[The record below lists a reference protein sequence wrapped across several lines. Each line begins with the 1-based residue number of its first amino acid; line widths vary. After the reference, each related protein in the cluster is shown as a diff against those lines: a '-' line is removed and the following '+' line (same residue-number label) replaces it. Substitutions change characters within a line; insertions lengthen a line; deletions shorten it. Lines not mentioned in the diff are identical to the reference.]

1 MVMKDTQHP
10 VPYQE
15 SNPDP
20 FAWYAVTLPLRSGGC
35 TETPGQTVTCCGSDG
50 GRCALFV
57 PDVDLDEEE
66 GPPPER
72 HRPDRLEAISR
83 TTRFSRQEIR
93 YIYRTFK
100 QECPSGAI
108 NEATFKSIYA
118 KFFPLG
124 DSSQY
129 AHYVFAALDRSHTGT
144 VTFGDLMLGLSVV
157 MKGTLHE
164 RLRWVF
170 SLYDV
175 NHDGCITR
183 QEMLEVIS
191 AIYNLVGD
199 AKDASHTHRTPQQH
213 VERIFKKLDLNHD
226 GVITVDEFINYCS
239 ADENV
244 RNSFAV
250 FDDLW

>member
-1 MVMKDTQHP
+1 MPPQLHNRSVKPGTQA
-10 VPYQE
+10 
-15 SNPDP
+15 SNGMRPS
-20 FAWYAVTLPLRSGGC
+20 RSAN
-35 TETPGQTVTCCGSDG
+35 VRLSY
-50 GRCALFV
+50 
-57 PDVDLDEEE
+57 VDLDEEE